1 MAASFTSKAAFDMPG
16 ILTNEEC
23 IMKFICVRLLVKDFP
38 ATFKFWRD
46 LGKLPVSYSDE
57 ATGYAYFDMGTAG
70 LELFSRA
77 AFASAIGEAALAP
90 LGREAVLDFEVDDV
104 DATYADLVARGATPV
119 AAPQDRPAWGA
130 RTANLA
136 DPDGHHF
143 EIYTKLPANKQ

>member
-1 MAASFTSKAAFDMPG
+1 
-16 ILTNEEC
+16 
-23 IMKFICVRLLVKDFP
+23 MKFICVRLLVNDFQ

-46 LGKLPVSYSDE
+46 AGKFPVTYSDE

-70 LELFSRA
+70 LELFSRV

-104 DATYADLVARGATPV
+104 DATYADLVERGATPV
-119 AAPQDRPAWGA
+119 AAPEDRPAWGA

-143 EIYTKLPANKQ
+143 EIYSKLPVSDKPTS